1 MKRVARVLAIV
12 GLAVAAAL
20 FAREN
25 IGRIAEL
32 VGAAIPGLLLAAAFH
47 LIPMMPNALA
57 WQRLFPRSDRPGAAL
72 MLKAVWIRESVNGVL
87 PVARVGGEI
96 AAYRVLRRHV
106 ASRAAL
112 AATLAADVALS
123 VLSQA
128 AFALLGIGLLLAAG
142 HGGRFAHELAFGVG
156 AMVLGG
162 VVFLLAQRRGA
173 LAGIASLAERLFAG
187 KLRSARARSLRVDRA
202 LRDLHARHADVV
214 ACIVFQFVAWVVSAG
229 ETWLALHFLGH
240 PVTIEEA
247 IAIEAAVQAVNSIAF
262 VVPAAVGVQEGAFM
276 VIGGVLGLDA
286 TTALALAAAR
296 RLRDVVIFLPGL
308 AAWHRSESGSEA
320 GAAQAPRP

>member
-20 FAREN
+20 FARDN
-25 IGRIAEL
+25 IGRIAHL
-32 VGAAIPGLLLAAAFH
+32 VGGAIPGLLLTAAFH
-47 LIPMMPNALA
+47 AVPMVTNALA
-57 WQRLFPRSDRPGAAL
+57 WQRLFAPSGRPSVAL
-72 MLKAVWIRESVNGVL
+72 LVTVVWIRESVNGVL

-106 ASRAAL
+106 ASRAAV
-112 AATLAADVALS
+112 AASIAADVALS

-128 AFALLGIGLLLAAG
+128 AFTLLGIGMLVAAG
-142 HGGRFAHELAFGVG
+142 YGGRFARELALGVG
-156 AMVLGG
+156 VLLVAGG
-162 VVFLLAQRRGA
+162 AFLLAQRVGA
-173 LAGIASLAERLFAG
+173 LAGIAGLAERLFAG

-202 LRDLHARHADVV
+202 LRDVHARHADVV
-214 ACIVFQFVAWVVSAG
+214 ACIVLQFAAWVLSAG

-240 PVTIEEA
+240 PITIQEA
-247 IAIEAAVQAVNSIAF
+247 IAIEASVQAINSVAF
-262 VVPAAVGVQEGAFM
+262 VVPAAVGVQEGAFI

-296 RLRDVVIFLPGL
+296 RLRDLAIFLPGL
-308 AAWHRSESGSEA
+308 VAWHRAE
-320 GAAQAPRP
+320 